1 MTSRKKPQQQ
11 LACYFDE
18 LLTELEE
25 PSPDS
30 EKGSTESSAETSIQ
44 QPTKHSVEHPIE
56 QQVEQ
61 QVEPSEKN
69 VASNSI
75 DVDKG
80 AGTSSSK
87 NSDDNKPVTPAAST
101 PTASTSTA
109 STSTS
114 SVQKSSSSVV
124 NRSRVNTEKVG
135 TTNEVSKEVVKDAT
149 KQVIQDRTQS
159 QTTPQVSPQVSPQE
173 KRKRTTDSDLDL
185 RQREKERLE
194 RLLNS
199 LPPTIDLSSI
209 EAAPK
214 KESPPADTI
223 VVKVKTQSMPA
234 VELDSPDKLSSQQI
248 TAAPANVDAAQLMPS
263 PSVPLEPQIVGT
275 EEAVEVATEVESIID
290 TNATHQWQPLGHE
303 WLPNGRPAWAEEPF
317 DVLLVD
323 VQGIQLA
330 MPLASLD
337 GIYPLKEELTPLFG
351 QSEWFMGL
359 QKTISGNVNVI
370 NTAQFI
376 MPERYVKSD
385 EMTAQYSVAINGSGW
400 ALAVDAIHQP
410 MMVNP
415 DDIRWRKR
423 RSERPWMAGTIKDHV
438 CALIDIPS
446 LANMFK
452 QQDKN
457 G

>member
-1 MTSRKKPQQQ
+1 MTSRKKPQQE
-11 LACYFDE
+11 LACYLDE

-25 PSPDS
+25 PS
-30 EKGSTESSAETSIQ
+30 GQ
-44 QPTKHSVEHPIE
+44 QSVN
-56 QQVEQ
+56 
-61 QVEPSEKN
+61 K
-69 VASNSI
+69 VASDSVNLYKEAGALSPKNI
-75 DVDKG
+75 DE
-80 AGTSSSK
+80 SK
-87 NSDDNKPVTPAAST
+87 PDTPVASASKAST
-101 PTASTSTA
+101 PKVSTPTV
-109 STSTS
+109 
-114 SVQKSSSSVV
+114 SVTKRPLPGVNEAVV
-124 NRSRVNTEKVG
+124 HKPAVNKVKVNATTVETTTE
-135 TTNEVSKEVVKDAT
+135 AA
-149 KQVIQDRTQS
+149 KQVNIDRTQIHVTHQAS
-159 QTTPQVSPQVSPQE
+159 LQIRPQMSPQE
-173 KRKRTTDSDLDL
+173 KISRATDSDIDL
-185 RQREKERLE
+185 RQREKERLK

-199 LPPTIDLSSI
+199 LPPTLELPSV
-209 EAAPK
+209 EVEPK
-214 KESPPADTI
+214 KEAPPADTI
-223 VVKVKTQSMPA
+223 VVKVKTRTMSSHEIA
-234 VELDSPDKLSSQQI
+234 SPDLKSPSKPSQQQVD
-248 TAAPANVDAAQLMPS
+248 TAPANIDVAAVS
-263 PSVPLEPQIVGT
+263 VPSVEI
-275 EEAVEVATEVESIID
+275 ESASEVTSILD
-290 TNATHQWQPLGHE
+290 THTAHQWQPLGHE
-303 WLPNGRPAWAEEPF
+303 WQANGRPAWAENPF

-359 QKTISGNVNVI
+359 QKIISGNVNVI

-410 MMVNP
+410 MIVNP

-423 RSERPWMAGTIKDHV
+423 RSERPWMAGTIKNHV